1 MFYLLDVLVAMIW
14 HELVPVA
21 PAYMDIANSRWLWL
35 STLPVVSIVLLQAA
49 IFLRRAWSDGKKMG
63 MSDEKL
69 KSGFKTGVISAIGP
83 SVAVLA
89 AMLALIA
96 TVGAPIAWMRLSV
109 IGSVAFEL
117 PAAELGVSQF
127 GYSLG
132 DQGITETAYA
142 TAVWAMTLGGT
153 GWLLVSAFGTRH
165 MEKVRVKISN
175 GNEKLIPIISSAAML
190 GAFAYF
196 LSGEVT
202 AGTPETGS
210 IAVGG
215 LVMLGL
221 LHLADS
227 RDIQWL
233 REWALGTA
241 MLIGLLVGVAIQ
253 VTVGSWW

>member
-1 MFYLLDVLVAMIW
+1 
-14 HELVPVA
+14 
-21 PAYMDIANSRWLWL
+21 MDIANSRWLWL
-35 STLPVVSIVLLQAA
+35 STVPVVLAVMLQAA
-49 IFLRRAWSDGKKMG
+49 IFLRRAWNDGKEMG
-63 MSDEKL
+63 LSEEKL
-69 KSGFKTGVISAIGP
+69 KTGFKTGLISAIGP
-83 SVAVLA
+83 SLAVVAG
-89 AMLALIA
+89 MLALIA
-96 TVGAPIAWMRLSV
+96 TVGGPVAWMRLSV

-132 DQGITETAYA
+132 DEGITEAAYA
-142 TAVWAMTLGGT
+142 TAVWSMTLGGT

-165 MEKVRVKISN
+165 METVRTKISN
-175 GNEKLIPIISSAAML
+175 GNEKLIPVVSGAAML

-202 AGTPETGS
+202 AGTPEAGS
-210 IAVGG
+210 VAVGG
-215 LVMLGL
+215 LVMLAL

-241 MLIGLLVGVAIQ
+241 MLVGLLVGVVIQ
-253 VTVGSWW
+253 VAVGSWW

>member
-1 MFYLLDVLVAMIW
+1 MVVL
-14 HELVPVA
+14 
-21 PAYMDIANSRWLWL
+21 S
-35 STLPVVSIVLLQAA
+35 QAA
-49 IFLRRAWSDGKKMG
+49 IFLRRAWRDGKEMG
-63 MSDEKL
+63 LSEDRL
-69 KSGFKTGVISAIGP
+69 RSGFKTGVISALGP

-89 AMLALIA
+89 GMLALIA
-96 TVGAPIAWMRLSV
+96 TIGGPVAWMRLSV

-132 DQGITETAYA
+132 DPNISQRAYA

-153 GWLLVSAFGTRH
+153 GWLLVAAFGTRH
-165 MEKVRVKISN
+165 MEKAREKISN

-196 LSGEVT
+196 LSGEAT

-215 LVMLGL
+215 LVMLAL
-221 LHLADS
+221 LRLADS
-227 RDIQWL
+227 RDIQWI
-233 REWALGTA
+233 REWALGGA
-241 MLIGLLVGVAIQ
+241 MLVGLVVGTALQ
-253 VTVGSWW
+253 LTVGSWW

>member
-1 MFYLLDVLVAMIW
+1 MIGY
-14 HELVPVA
+14 ELVPL
-21 PAYMDIANSRWLWL
+21 PAYLDIANSRWLWL
-35 STLPVVSIVLLQAA
+35 STLPVVLAVLLQATL
-49 IFLRRAWSDGKKMG
+49 FLRRAWNDGKEMG
-63 MSDEKL
+63 LSEQKL
-69 KSGFKTGVISAIGP
+69 KTGFKTGVISAIGP
-83 SVAVLA
+83 SIAVLA
-89 AMLALIA
+89 GMLALIA
-96 TVGAPIAWMRLSV
+96 TVGGPVAWMRLTV

-132 DQGITETAYA
+132 DEGITETAYA

-165 MEKVRVKISN
+165 METVRTKISN
-175 GNEKLIPIISSAAML
+175 GNEKLLPIVSAAAML

-196 LSGEVT
+196 LTGEAT

-215 LVMLGL
+215 LTMLGL

-233 REWALGTA
+233 KEWALGTA
-241 MLIGLLVGVAIQ
+241 MLVGLVAGVAIQ

>member
-1 MFYLLDVLVAMIW
+1 MIW
-14 HELVPVA
+14 HKLVSIT
-21 PAYMDIANSRWLWL
+21 PAYMDVANSRWLWF
-35 STLPVVSIVLLQAA
+35 STVPVVSVVMLQAA
-49 IFLRRAWSDGKKMG
+49 LFLRRAWSDGKEMG
-63 MSDEKL
+63 LSEEKL
-69 KSGFKTGVISAIGP
+69 KTGFKTGLISAIGP

-89 AMLALIA
+89 GMLALIA
-96 TVGAPIAWMRLSV
+96 TVGGPVAWMRLTV

-132 DQGITETAYA
+132 EEGITEAAYA
-142 TAVWAMTLGGT
+142 TAVWSMTLGGT

-165 MEKVRVKISN
+165 MEKARTKISN
-175 GNEKLIPIISSAAML
+175 GNEKLIPIISAAAML

-202 AGTPETGS
+202 AGTPEAGS

-233 REWALGTA
+233 REWALGAA
-241 MLIGLLVGVAIQ
+241 MLVGLVVGVVIQ

>member
-1 MFYLLDVLVAMIW
+1 MGLPELL
-14 HELVPVA
+14 PVV

-35 STLPVVSIVLLQAA
+35 STLPVVAIVLLQAT
-49 IFLRRAWSDGKKMG
+49 IFLRRAWTDGKEMG
-63 MSDEKL
+63 LSDEQL

-83 SVAVLA
+83 SVAVLVG
-89 AMLALIA
+89 MLALIA
-96 TVGAPIAWMRLSV
+96 TVGGPVAWMRLTV

-132 DQGITETAYA
+132 DGDITEEAYA
-142 TAVWAMTLGGT
+142 TAVWTMTLGGT
-153 GWLLVSAFGTRH
+153 GWLLVSAFGTPY
-165 MEKVRVKISN
+165 MEQARQKLGN
-175 GNEKLIPIISSAAML
+175 GKETLIPIISSAAML

-196 LSGEVT
+196 LTGEVV

-210 IAVGG
+210 VAAGG
-215 LVMLGL
+215 LAMLL
-221 LHLADS
+221 ILQVADY
-227 RDIQWL
+227 RDIEWL

-241 MLIGLLVGVAIQ
+241 MMVGLLVGIAIQ

>member
-1 MFYLLDVLVAMIW
+1 MMW
-14 HELVPVA
+14 PELVPLV

-35 STLPVVSIVLLQAA
+35 STVPVVLVVLLQAT
-49 IFLRRAWSDGKKMG
+49 IFLRRAWNDGKEMG
-63 MSDEKL
+63 LSEQKL
-69 KSGFKTGVISAIGP
+69 KTGFKTGIISAIGP
-83 SVAVLA
+83 SIAVLA
-89 AMLALIA
+89 GMLALIA
-96 TVGAPIAWMRLSV
+96 TVGGPVAWMRLTV

-132 DQGITETAYA
+132 DEGITETAYA

-165 MEKVRVKISN
+165 METVRTKISN
-175 GNEKLIPIISSAAML
+175 GNETLIPIISAAAML

-196 LSGEVT
+196 LSGEIT

-210 IAVGG
+210 VAVGG
-215 LVMLGL
+215 LAMLGL

-227 RDIQWL
+227 RDVQWL
-233 REWALGTA
+233 REWALGAA
-241 MLIGLLVGVAIQ
+241 MLVGLLAGVALR